1 VQSAAVLALAVLP
14 GWIGAG
20 SLALQRGDL
29 APLSALAV
37 LSALSAIAHP
47 WLERVAPARDAYLL
61 PAVAMLTSLG
71 LLSIARTAPNFLAR
85 QTFALAIAFAIM
97 LAIAT
102 RRDRLRWLRR
112 FKYTWLI
119 AGLTLLLA
127 SLAFGVN
134 PAGTGARLWLSI
146 GDFFVQPSE
155 LLRLLMIAFL
165 AAYFAERLEIGDRGL
180 ANPQPAAS
188 HLHSLA
194 PTIAMA
200 LIALAM
206 LLTQQDLGAASLLL
220 LTYAFM
226 LYLATGHA
234 RLPLGLIGA
243 LLLAAGAGYFLSSRV
258 AQRLNIWLNPW
269 ADPQG
274 SAFQIVQSLT
284 AVANGGLFGQ
294 GINQGR
300 PGYVP
305 AVHTDFPFVMIAE
318 ELGLIGALAVLAGF
332 AVVILRAW
340 RVGLRARDR
349 YSLLLAGGIAAGL
362 SVQVFIIVGGN
373 LGMLPITGVTL
384 PFISYGGTSLV
395 VSYAM
400 LGLLIRLSG
409 DVPWPLPGSSRPD
422 NHRAAALAMR
432 ASAAMIAALGLA
444 SGYWGTLRAAELIAR
459 PDNPRL
465 IEAERATFRG
475 VIHARDGTLLAYSS
489 CVGAA
494 QPLAPC
500 PDWPPTPARYERRYA
515 FTEAAPIVGYY
526 SLRYGVG
533 GLEAFADATLRGQR
547 TWLDDALHRPHL
559 GQAITSTIDAAW
571 QRRAFSA
578 LHASPALTLPHGAAV
593 VLDWRSGEVLAL
605 ASAPTFDPNRLDEDW
620 DRLRAAPAAPLVN
633 RATQGLY
640 QPGELLAWL
649 FSLHGAD
656 PADLSTWRTTADALG
671 LGARVPF
678 ELPNEAVPLPATATY
693 SETIGQG
700 ALRVTPLRVAASVAS
715 LVAGRP
721 VTPTLIARP
730 FEPSRASPVRNPA
743 PFTGYA
749 QIADNLFVGWH
760 VRVRGNWVIVLA
772 LEVPHA
778 DHPAL
783 RDAIQAI
790 QPDT

>member
-1 VQSAAVLALAVLP
+1 VFALA
-14 GWIGAG
+14 
-20 SLALQRGDL
+20 
-29 APLSALAV
+29 
-37 LSALSAIAHP
+37 ALSGLAAIAHL
-47 WLERVAPARDAYLL
+47 WLERVAPARDPYLL
-61 PAVAMLTSLG
+61 PAAAMLTAIG

-85 QTFALAIAFAIM
+85 QTFALAVAFAIM
-97 LAIAT
+97 LAIAA

-119 AGLTLLLA
+119 AGLALLLA

-134 PAGTGARLWLSI
+134 PSGAGARLWLSV

-165 AAYFAERLEIGDRGL
+165 AAYFAERPELRDHGL
-180 ANPQPAAS
+180 SNRQLAAYY
-188 HLHSLA
+188 LHSLA
-194 PTIAMA
+194 PTIVMA

-243 LLLAAGAGYFLSSRV
+243 LLLAVGVGYFFSARV
-258 AQRLNIWLNPW
+258 AQRLNIWLNPL
-269 ADPQG
+269 ADPQD
-274 SAFQIVQSLT
+274 SSFQIVQSLI
-284 AVANGGLFGQ
+284 AVASGGLFGQ

-318 ELGLIGALAVLAGF
+318 ELGLVGALAILAGF
-332 AVVILRAW
+332 AVVIVRAW
-340 RVGLRARDR
+340 RVGLGTGNR
-349 YSLLLAGGIAAGL
+349 YSLLLAGGIAASL
-362 SVQVFIIVGGN
+362 SAQVFIIVGGN

-384 PFISYGGTSLV
+384 PLISYGGTSLV

-400 LGLLIRLSG
+400 LGLLIRLSA
-409 DVPWPLPGSSRPD
+409 DASRPLLAGD
-422 NHRAAALAMR
+422 QPGHHRPAALAMR
-432 ASAAMIAALGLA
+432 AGAAMIATLALA
-444 SGYWGTLRAAELIAR
+444 VGYRSTLGAAELTAR

-465 IEAERATFRG
+465 VEAERATFRG
-475 VIHARDGTLLAYSS
+475 AIHARDGKLLAYSS
-489 CVGAA
+489 CAGAA
-494 QPLAPC
+494 QPLARC
-500 PDWPPTPARYERRYA
+500 PDWPPTPARYERRY
-515 FTEAAPIVGYY
+515 TSVETAPVVGYY
-526 SLRYGVG
+526 SLRYGSG

-547 TWLDDALHRPHL
+547 TWLDDLLHRPRL
-559 GQAITSTIDAAW
+559 GQAVTLTIDATW
-571 QRRAFSA
+571 QRRAFDA
-578 LHASPALTLPHGAAV
+578 LRATPALALPRGAAV

-620 DRLRAAPAAPLVN
+620 NWLRAVPASPLLN

-640 QPGELLAWL
+640 QPGELLAWMFGL
-649 FSLHGAD
+649 YAAS
-656 PADLSTWRTTADALG
+656 PADLSTWRAMADALG
-671 LGARVPF
+671 LAARVPF
-678 ELPNEAVPLPATATY
+678 ELPNEAVPLPAMATY
-693 SETIGQG
+693 SETVGQG
-700 ALRVTPLRVAASVAS
+700 TLRVTPLRVAASLAP

-721 VTPTLIARP
+721 VTPTLIFRSADPGRM
-730 FEPSRASPVRNPA
+730 SPALHPP

-760 VRVRGNWVIVLA
+760 VRVRDNRLIVLA
-772 LEVPHA
+772 LELPRT

-783 RDAIQAI
+783 RDAIRAI

>member
-1 VQSAAVLALAVLP
+1 M
-14 GWIGAG
+14 
-20 SLALQRGDL
+20 
-29 APLSALAV
+29 
-37 LSALSAIAHP
+37 
-47 WLERVAPARDAYLL
+47 WLERVAPSRDAYLL
-61 PAVAMLTSLG
+61 PVVAMLTALG

-85 QTFALAIAFAIM
+85 QTSALVIAFAIM
-97 LAIAT
+97 LAIAAS
-102 RRDRLRWLRR
+102 RDRLRWLRR

-134 PAGTGARLWLSI
+134 PSGAGARLWLSV
-146 GDFFVQPSE
+146 GDLFVQPSE
-155 LLRLLMIAFL
+155 LLRLLMVAFL
-165 AAYFAERLEIGDRGL
+165 AAYFAERLEIREQGL
-180 ANPQPAAS
+180 PNPQPAAS
-188 HLHSLA
+188 YIRSLA
-194 PTIAMA
+194 PTVAVA

-243 LLLAAGAGYFLSSRV
+243 LLLAAGAGYFLSARV

-274 SAFQIVQSLT
+274 SAFQIVQSLI

-318 ELGLIGALAVLAGF
+318 ELGLAGALAVLIGF
-332 AVVILRAW
+332 AVVIVRAW
-340 RVGLRARDR
+340 RVGLTTRER
-349 YSLLLAGGIAAGL
+349 YGLLLAGGIAASL

-400 LGLLIRLSG
+400 LGLLIRLSA
-409 DVPWPLPGSSRPD
+409 DAARPLPTGDRPG
-422 NHRAAALAMR
+422 NHRPAALAVR
-432 ASAAMIAALGLA
+432 ASAAMIVTLALAAGWRSTLG
-444 SGYWGTLRAAELIAR
+444 AAELIAR
-459 PDNPRL
+459 SDNPRL
-465 IEAERATFRG
+465 VEAERATFRG
-475 VIHARDGTLLAYSS
+475 AIHARDGALLAYSS
-489 CVGAA
+489 CAGAT
-494 QPLAPC
+494 QPLVRC
-500 PDWPPTPARYERRYA
+500 PDWPSAPARYDRRYTFA
-515 FTEAAPIVGYY
+515 AAAPIIGYY

-547 TWLDDALHRPHL
+547 TWLDDALHRPRL
-559 GQAITSTIDAAW
+559 GQAVTFTLDVAW
-571 QRRAFSA
+571 QQRASNA
-578 LHASPALTLPHGAAV
+578 LRASPVLTLPRGAAV
-593 VLDWRSGEVLAL
+593 VLDWHSGEVLAL

-620 DRLRAAPAAPLVN
+620 DWLRAAPAAPLVN

-656 PADLSTWRTTADALG
+656 PTDLLTWRATADALA
-671 LGARVPF
+671 LGMRVPF
-678 ELPNEAVPLPATATY
+678 ELPNEAVPLPARATY

-700 ALRVTPLRVAASVAS
+700 TLRVTPLRVAASVAS

-721 VTPTLIARP
+721 VTPTVTARLAD
-730 FEPSRASPVRNPA
+730 PSRASPALTPA

-760 VRVRGNWVIVLA
+760 VHVRDRWVIVLA
-772 LEVPHA
+772 LEVPHT

-783 RDAIQAI
+783 RDAIRAI
-790 QPDT
+790 QPDTRHRHLTHDIQK